1 MDAREIRIALREAQL
16 RIEDQIIERFHSPS
30 PECTDGRVTD
40 ICVTFNRITDSVSD
54 IQAVFSVLFSSVR
67 ALGLLGLALSRS
79 AKEMIR
85 NVTGVTRRHQE
96 EQAERVLAE
105 ADRRPISEQVLEDS
119 RQDALDLIDDAGY
132 CDDTSKKELYRQI
145 R

>member
-1 MDAREIRIALREAQL
+1 VDAREIRIALREAQL
-16 RIEDQIIERFHSPS
+16 RIEYQIIKRFHSPS

-79 AKEMIR
+79 AKKMIR
-85 NVTGVTRRHQE
+85 DVTGVTRRHQE